1 MKKWCVFPLFRADGT
16 SGRVRCSRIMRTPR
30 ASPDPADRPPDELEK
45 ERGSRTPSLG
55 PWLVAFLILIA
66 AAAAYTL
73 GFL

>member
-1 MKKWCVFPLFRADGT
+1 
-16 SGRVRCSRIMRTPR
+16 MRTPR